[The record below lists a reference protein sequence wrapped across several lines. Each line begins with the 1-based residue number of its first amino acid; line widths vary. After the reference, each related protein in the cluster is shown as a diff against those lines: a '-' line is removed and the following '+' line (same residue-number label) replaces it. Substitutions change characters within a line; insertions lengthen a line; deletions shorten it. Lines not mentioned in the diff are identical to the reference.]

1 MKIKIKR
8 TGERVTLK
16 EAYKRFK
23 KGAEEVTPLQQ
34 CIINQL
40 GYITVLIGI
49 IWGIIFSFRLKQ
61 WWLVVVLCGSL
72 IVSGTATLSNWQ
84 KKNTLKKI
92 EDIMKQDENE
102 QIRAD

>member
-8 TGERVTLK
+8 TGERVTIK

-34 CIINQL
+34 CKINQL
-40 GYITVLIGI
+40 GFITIFIGV
-49 IWGIIFSFRLKQ
+49 IWGIIFSIYLKQ
-61 WWLVVVLCGSL
+61 WWLSIILTGSL
-72 IVSGTATLSNWQ
+72 IVSSTSYLANWQ

-92 EDIMKQDENE
+92 DDIMKNGN
-102 QIRAD
+102 